1 MYSPNVLCSPLLNIY
16 NDADKTHGIGT
27 LGDLKVKYSAGL
39 NVILVQATS
48 FGCKLF
54 LVMIQFKETKKKKKK
69 PSTPTYS
76 IFTIFIA
83 PNKKI
88 SKWLQKNMKE

>member
-16 NDADKTHGIGT
+16 NDANKTHGIGT
-27 LGDLKVKYSAGL
+27 LGDIKVKYSAGL

-54 LVMIQFKETKKKKKK
+54 LVKWNSKKQIKKKKNPQHPLIAFSPFLLHLTKK
-69 PSTPTYS
+69 
-76 IFTIFIA
+76 F
-83 PNKKI
+83 PNGY
-88 SKWLQKNMKE
+88 